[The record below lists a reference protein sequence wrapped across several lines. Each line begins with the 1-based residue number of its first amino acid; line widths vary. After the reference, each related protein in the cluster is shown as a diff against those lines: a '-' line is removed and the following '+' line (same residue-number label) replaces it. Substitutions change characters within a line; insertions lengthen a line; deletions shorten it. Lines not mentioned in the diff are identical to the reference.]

1 MTLFRLVTGW
11 ASALMLGFVLYAAPA
26 PSQWDQPAGALAEQ
40 IAGILGPGQ
49 ATLTL
54 RNLSSIAPS
63 DMNAI
68 RQLIEQDLKARGVTL
83 SGGEGAN
90 TIRITL
96 SQNDRARLWVA
107 EVVQG
112 NETRIVMVETAG
124 DHPSQSPE
132 ESRMVLRRERYVG
145 ASDLGGVQGSS
156 TRDPIVGAMQTPQ
169 GVVVFRT
176 HEAVILQGAAGAW
189 RAEKK
194 IDLNH
199 APESRDPRALLVA
212 SDGGNAFTAFLAGSE
227 CAGHYESGTGAA
239 APAAEGWTVRCH
251 ASDEPW
257 PILQSGDPGNPAAL
271 KAFYNSARNYFTGVV
286 APGIGVDLPPFYLA
300 ALLPQSSGVA
310 MLIGGIDGKVQLVD
324 NGTLKPVSG
333 TRDWGSDF
341 AVLKSGCGSGVQ
353 VIVSGSGEAE
363 SDSLR
368 AYDLSAQEAVEAS
381 APLAMNGSVTA
392 LWATPDGKSVMAI
405 VRLASGDYEVD
416 RVTALCN

>member
-1 MTLFRLVTGW
+1 MRLFRLVTGW
-11 ASALMLGFVLYAAPA
+11 ASALMLGFALYAAPSA
-26 PSQWDQPAGALAEQ
+26 SQWDQPAGALADQ
-40 IAGILGPGQ
+40 IAGILGPAQ
-49 ATLTL
+49 ATLAL

-63 DMNAI
+63 DVDAI
-68 RQLIEQDLKARGVTL
+68 RQLIEQDLKARGIAL
-83 SGGEGAN
+83 SGGESAN
-90 TIRITL
+90 AIRITL

-124 DHPSQSPE
+124 GRPTQSPE
-132 ESRMVLRRERYVG
+132 ASQMVLRRERYVG
-145 ASDLGGVQGSS
+145 ANDLDGEQDSYA
-156 TRDPIVGAMQTPQ
+156 RDPIVGAIQTSQ
-169 GVVVFRT
+169 GLLVLRARQ
-176 HEAVILQGAAGAW
+176 AVILQGTPGAW
-189 RAEKK
+189 RAGKK

-199 APESRDPRALLVA
+199 ATESRDPRALLVA
-212 SDGGNAFTAFLAGSE
+212 SNGGNAATAFLAGSE
-227 CAGHYESGTGAA
+227 CAGTYGSASSAA
-239 APAAEGWTVRCH
+239 APAAEGWTIRCH

-257 PILQSGDPGNPAAL
+257 PILQSGDPANPATV

-286 APGIGVDLPPFYLA
+286 TPSIGVDLPPFYSA
-300 ALLPQSSGVA
+300 VLLPRASGV
-310 MLIGGIDGKVQLVD
+310 LIGGIDGKVQLVD

-341 AVLKSGCGSGVQ
+341 AILKSGCGSGAQ
-353 VIVSGSGEAE
+353 IIVSGSGEAE

-368 AYDLSAQEAVEAS
+368 AYDLAALEAIAAS

-392 LWATPDGKSVMAI
+392 LWAGPDGKSVMAA